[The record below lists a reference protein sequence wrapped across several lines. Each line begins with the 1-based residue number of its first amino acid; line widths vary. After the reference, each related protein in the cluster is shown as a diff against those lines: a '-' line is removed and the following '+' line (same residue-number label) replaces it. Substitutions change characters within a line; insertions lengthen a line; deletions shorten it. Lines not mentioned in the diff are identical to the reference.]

1 MFNLIVVWSQ
11 KVDDTM
17 EHKAGE
23 KRSLKKMNLISKQR
37 KSHTVWGINRQW
49 LRRIKW
55 VKMKQFGN
63 EKCYNMKLKIRI
75 NIGEIK

>member
-1 MFNLIVVWSQ
+1 M
-11 KVDDTM
+11 DDTM
-17 EHKAGE
+17 EHKARE
-23 KRSLKKMNLISKQR
+23 KGSFKKMNLIPKQR
-37 KSHTVWGINRQW
+37 KSHTVWSINRQW

-75 NIGEIK
+75 NIGKIK